1 MSAVENG
8 VRRVLVV
15 DDSGVV
21 AEFLKEI
28 LDLDPRLRVI
38 GVARDGDEAV
48 EAVQRMKPDVVTMD
62 IHMPKLNGFDAT
74 RHIMERCPTPIVIV
88 TASATAEEAATSF
101 RAVEVGALAVI
112 SRPRGIGHPEHAIGV
127 KQLQDT
133 VRLMSEVRVVRR
145 WPRLSGPPSP
155 APAVAPARE
164 LPVLIPHAPIQ
175 LIAIGA
181 STGGPLALQALLSEV
196 PKDMPVP
203 VLIVQHM
210 APGFAHGFVE
220 WLARVCSLRMSVAK
234 QAEFLQPGHVYVAPD
249 NFHMGVAG
257 GRILL
262 SSSERENGLRPSAS
276 FLFRSVV
283 HTYGKRAVGILLT
296 GMGTDGAEELKH
308 LHDAGAVTI
317 AQDEESSVI
326 HGMPGHA
333 IKIGAVD
340 LILPPEGIARALRTL
355 FSKS

>member
-1 MSAVENG
+1 MSAVENA

-15 DDSGVV
+15 EDSGVI

-28 LDLDPRLRVI
+28 LDSDPRLRVI
-38 GVARDGDEAV
+38 GVASDGDEAV

-101 RAVEVGALAVI
+101 RAVEVGALAVV
-112 SRPRGIGHPEHAIGV
+112 SRPRGIGHPEHAVGV

-145 WPRLSGPPSP
+145 WPRLIVPPAPLAGPP
-155 APAVAPARE
+155 RE
-164 LPVLIPHAPIQ
+164 LPPLEPHAPVQ

-181 STGGPLALQALLSEV
+181 STGGPLALQALLSQM
-196 PKDMPVP
+196 PKDLPVP

-220 WLARVCSLRMSVAK
+220 WLSRVCNLRMSVAR
-234 QAEFLQPGHVYVAPD
+234 QSEFLHPGHVYVAPD
-249 NFHMGVAG
+249 DFHMGVAG

-262 SSSERENGLRPSAS
+262 SSRERENGLRPSAS

-283 HTYGKRAVGILLT
+283 HTYRQRAVGILLT
-296 GMGTDGAEELKH
+296 GMGTDGAEELKQ

-317 AQDEESSVI
+317 AQDEESSVV

-333 IKIGAVD
+333 IKIGAAGMV
-340 LILPPEGIARALRTL
+340 LPPEGIARAVAAL
-355 FSKS
+355 FCK